1 VPLEIGNSSKRCPQ
15 FHCMKNSVAVL
26 DPGSG
31 VLQNPGSGKGFS
43 GSRIPNPFFEGLLTI
58 FRIKR
63 NINSLQL

>member
-1 VPLEIGNSSKRCPQ
+1 
-15 FHCMKNSVAVL
+15 MKNSVAVL

-31 VLQNPGSGKGFS
+31 ALQNPGSGKGFS